1 MTYALGDVIAQIGG
15 ASVVREHTP
24 LNVHVPTTDPDGVQ
38 VGEVTIPAGH
48 VLAVEITTDAADW
61 LNAMIGVMGPGDSWI
76 ALHPAGDAAGNRAT
90 CVTAAGQE
98 GAARIVAMATSAAF
112 TVTGLTTT
120 LIPT

>member
-24 LNVHVPTTDPDGVQ
+24 LNVHVPTTAAEGVQ

-48 VLAVEITTDAADW
+48 VLAVEITTDVVDGM
-61 LNAMIGVMGPGDSWI
+61 NAMIGVFGPGDSWT
-76 ALHPAGDAAGNRAT
+76 AAHNAGDLAGDRAT

-98 GAARIVAMATSAAF
+98 GAARIVIMTTSAAF